1 MPAAYQEPLRPWNFV
16 ISQANGN
23 LSRQSVTIVSG
34 SGVVQPGTVLG
45 RITASGKYKQYT
57 VGASDGSQNAVAILG
72 ELVDATSADKTAG
85 AIVRLAEVNTAA
97 LQWGATVTTQPHRDA
112 AYTSLLTQYIAN
124 R

>member
-1 MPAAYQEPLRPWNFV
+1 MPAYTEPLRPWNFV

-34 SGVVQPGTVLG
+34 SGIVQPGTVLG